1 MSYSGRGGHYWSRS
15 AETTMSKG
23 EYYLLDDSA
32 VVFGEP
38 MILYGTGISKRG
50 FNQRPVY
57 SYNVAAG
64 LVQTMGV
71 SVEWRANISDYDAE
85 DWALLGTHNR
95 KRDLSILLKG
105 TISIKNV
112 GSGDIETGDTVI
124 PANGG
129 CEKMTASGQFSLGI
143 AREKITSLKR
153 GLVFVNPDYEK
164 PTI

>member
-15 AETTMSKG
+15 AETTISKG
-23 EYYLLDDSA
+23 EYYLLDDSGA
-32 VVFGEP
+32 EFGEP
-38 MILYGTGISKRG
+38 MILQGTGVARRG
-50 FNQRPVY
+50 FNQRPVI
-57 SYNVAAG
+57 SYNVNAG

-71 SVEWRANISDYDAE
+71 SVEWRANINAYTAE

-112 GSGDIETGDTVI
+112 GSSDIEPGDTVI

-143 AREKITSLKR
+143 AREKIVTLKR

-164 PTI
+164 ATI